1 MTQSTPTQQTI
12 KHMIHT
18 KHINYFYGFSDFNT
32 TNLTEKLPKLI
43 EQYANLKNKS
53 YINQTEN
60 RAITHHQLRESH
72 QTNNLLADI
81 QSIES
86 QLPDH
91 ITTIC
96 HVGIGGSI
104 VGPKFID
111 HVLDTWQTPKKRHAI
126 FISSHDEEHI
136 AKKLQHVT
144 INETYFIVVS
154 KSGKTIEI
162 EKTIDEI
169 CRLKN
174 TEKTT
179 LLKNQAIAITTKLS
193 AFKESDFKNTLYF
206 DNGVGGRFSTTSHV
220 GMITIGL
227 CYGES
232 SIASILWG
240 AKKADENATSL
251 TDNMSATQA
260 LIRFE
265 QLKQFAGLSI
275 VPYGESLVE
284 LIPFTSQ
291 LICESLGK
299 GALVSNQLSLN
310 QHAPILMTGSGPDAQ
325 HTFFQQLHQGH
336 PIIPVEFY
344 MIAPTQSNQNHL
356 LEQIIGQ
363 SISLFKGQHNNNPHH
378 HFEGNR
384 PSTITLMKQ
393 KTSEAIGFLIAMI
406 ENRIMFEGFLH
417 NINAFDQPGVELG
430 KQMTKQQTTANSLG
444 RQLFNKLTNL

>member
-1 MTQSTPTQQTI
+1 MTHSTVNQQNI
-12 KHMIHT
+12 NDMIHT
-18 KHINYFYGFSDFNT
+18 KHINFFYGFSDFNHIS
-32 TNLTEKLPKLI
+32 LDQHLPELLK
-43 EQYANLKNKS
+43 QYSNLKNKS

-111 HVLDTWQTPKKRHAI
+111 HLLDTWQTPKKRHAI

-136 AKKLQHVT
+136 TKKLDLVN
-144 INETYFIVVS
+144 INKTVFIMVS

-162 EKTIDEI
+162 EKTINEI

-174 TEKTT
+174 IEKTT
-179 LLKNQAIAITTKLS
+179 LLKNQAIAITTKAS

-206 DNGVGGRFSTTSHV
+206 DDGVGGRFSTTSHV

-232 SIASILWG
+232 NVSSILWG
-240 AKKADENATSL
+240 AKEADENATSL
-251 TDNMSATQA
+251 TNNISATQA

-299 GALVSNQLSLN
+299 GALISNQPSLN

-344 MIAPTQSNQNHL
+344 MVAPTQSNQNHL

-363 SISLFKGQHNNNPHH
+363 SISLFKGQHHNNPHH
-378 HFEGNR
+378 HFEGKR
-384 PSTITLMKQ
+384 PSTITLIKQ

-417 NINAFDQPGVELG
+417 NINAFDQPGLNL
-430 KQMTKQQTTANSLG
+430 AN
-444 RQLFNKLTNL
+444 K

>member
-1 MTQSTPTQQTI
+1 MTHSTLRQQNI
-12 KHMIHT
+12 KDFIHT
-18 KHINYFYGFSDFNT
+18 KHINFFYGFSNFNHS
-32 TNLTEKLPKLI
+32 NLDNHLPELI
-43 EQYANLKNKS
+43 EQYTNLKNKT

-60 RAITHHQLRESH
+60 RAITHHQLRKDHEI
-72 QTNNLLADI
+72 NNLLSDI

-96 HVGIGGSI
+96 HIGIGGSI

-111 HVLDTWQTPKKRHAI
+111 HILDTWQTPKKRNTI

-136 AKKLQHVT
+136 AKKLDQVS
-144 INETYFIVVS
+144 INKTVFIMVS

-162 EKTIDEI
+162 EKTINEI

-179 LLKNQAIAITTKLS
+179 LLKNQAIAITTKGS

-206 DNGVGGRFSTTSHV
+206 DEGVGGRFSTTSQV

-227 CYGES
+227 CYGELSVS
-232 SIASILWG
+232 SILLG
-240 AKKADENATSL
+240 AKEADENAASL
-251 TDNMSATQA
+251 TNNIAATQA
-260 LIRFE
+260 IIRFE
-265 QLKQFAGLSI
+265 QLKQFSGLSI

-299 GALVSNQLSLN
+299 GAFISNQQSLN

-344 MIAPTQSNQNHL
+344 MVAPTQRNQNHL

-363 SISLFKGQHNNNPHH
+363 SISLFEGQHHNNPHH

-384 PSTITLMKQ
+384 PSTITLIKK

-430 KQMTKQQTTANSLG
+430 KQMTKQQTKPNSIG
-444 RQLFNKLTNL
+444 NQLFNKLTSL

>member
-1 MTQSTPTQQTI
+1 MTHSTLNQQNI
-12 KHMIHT
+12 KNILHT
-18 KHINYFYGFSDFNT
+18 NHINFFYGFSHFKQTHLDVQVPA
-32 TNLTEKLPKLI
+32 LLEK
-43 EQYANLKNKS
+43 YTHLKNKS
-53 YINQTEN
+53 YINKTEN
-60 RAITHHQLRESH
+60 RAITHHQLRENH
-72 QTNNLLADI
+72 QTNNLLEDI

-86 QLPDH
+86 QLSEH

-111 HVLDTWQTPKKRHAI
+111 HVLDTWQTPKKRQAI
-126 FISSHDEEHI
+126 FISNHDEEHI
-136 AKKLQHVT
+136 AKKLKHVT

-162 EKTIDEI
+162 EKTIEEI

-179 LLKNQAIAITTKLS
+179 LLKNQAIAITTRLS

-206 DNGVGGRFSTTSHV
+206 DEGVGGRFSTTSHV

-227 CYGES
+227 CFGES
-232 SIASILWG
+232 SVTSILLG
-240 AKKADENATSL
+240 AQEADQNASL
-251 TDNMSATQA
+251 LTNNIAATQA

-265 QLKQFAGLSI
+265 QLKQFTGLSI
-275 VPYGESLVE
+275 VPYGESLLE

-299 GALVSNQLSLN
+299 GALISNQASSN

-336 PIIPVEFY
+336 PIIPVEFF
-344 MIAPTQSNQNHL
+344 MVAPTQNNQNHL

-363 SISLFKGQHNNNPHH
+363 SIGLFEGQHHNNPHH
-378 HFEGNR
+378 HFEGKR
-384 PSTITLMKQ
+384 PSTITLIKQ
-393 KTSEAIGFLIAMI
+393 KKSESIGFLIAMI

-417 NINAFDQPGVELG
+417 KINAFDQPGVELG
-430 KQMTKQQTTANSLG
+430 KQMTKQQTKPNSIG
-444 RQLFNKLTNL
+444 NKLFNELTSF